1 MCFQWSHK
9 MCRTNSHSFVM
20 GFGQSWYRLKAC
32 YLAGKF
38 HNLILELM
46 SVEIGYTILADFL
59 SCLFQKALLPCSAP
73 VSSIFNLFPVWFPHS
88 FILFLP
94 ALPFSASLHAQFSLL
109 VVLLVCHFYL
119 TVVPLSGHRTLLLVA
134 VSLRSR
140 QWTETLVLEEV
151 SPTSC
156 R

>member
-1 MCFQWSHK
+1 

-73 VSSIFNLFPVWFPHS
+73 VSSIFNLFPVWFPHL
-88 FILFLP
+88 FIFFLP
-94 ALPFSASLHAQFSLL
+94 LPFSASLNYKKWKLSI
-109 VVLLVCHFYL
+109 LLVCHFYL
-119 TVVPLSGHRTLLLVA
+119 TVVPLSGHRTLPLVA
-134 VSLRSR
+134 ASLRSR